1 MPGAT
6 SAVNDFDVVSTYTQL
21 LHDDPD
27 LTMPVAAIES
37 LVLALAHNP
46 TSTITETLEYLKS
59 LTDQLIASTP
69 NPISLSAGTDLF
81 QRYLIASLRPGVGGM
96 GGDFQQVRQ
105 HLLSIGKQ
113 FAERAKAARDQIAA
127 YGTHFV
133 RDGCTVL
140 TTGGSRVVGALLNEA
155 AEASG
160 GSIRFKVIYVLP
172 SSNTN
177 QGKEIEGS
185 KIVQSLRH
193 RGVPVATIP
202 EGAVGYAMGKV
213 DMVIV
218 GAEGVVENG
227 GVISRLG
234 TYQLA
239 MLAKVT
245 SKPFYVVAE
254 AHKFVRL
261 FPLGQYD
268 LPIEQRIIDFKTE
281 ADEKKDVEGGVE
293 GYFARTIGGSNG
305 VSDAVDFT
313 PPEYISGIIT
323 GKFSP
328 YNAKEV
334 ALC

>member
-6 SAVNDFDVVSTYTQL
+6 AAIDSFDVVTTYSNL
-21 LHDDPD
+21 LREDPD

-37 LVLALAHNP
+37 LVIALAHNP

-81 QRYLIASLRPGVGGM
+81 QRYLIASLRPGAGTM
-96 GGDFQQVRQ
+96 GGDFQQVRLN
-105 HLLSIGKQ
+105 LLNSGRQ

-127 YGTHFV
+127 YGTHFI

-140 TTGGSRVVGALLNEA
+140 TSGGSRVVGALLNSA
-155 AEASG
+155 AEANG
-160 GSIRFKVIYVLP
+160 GSVRFKVIYVLP
-172 SSNTN
+172 SATSS
-177 QGKEIEGS
+177 QGKEPEGLR
-185 KIVQSLRH
+185 IVQNLRR

-245 SKPFYVVAE
+245 TKPFYVVAE

-281 ADEKKDVEGGVE
+281 SDEQKDVEGGE
-293 GYFARTIGGSNG
+293 DGYFAKTISGSNG

-313 PPEYISGIIT
+313 PPAYISGIIT
-323 GKFSP
+323 GMCFYSP
-328 YNAKEV
+328 RQ
-334 ALC
+334 

>member
-6 SAVNDFDVVSTYTQL
+6 AAIDTFDVVSTYSNL
-21 LHDDPD
+21 LREDPD
-27 LTMPVAAIES
+27 LTMPVAAIEA
-37 LVLALAHNP
+37 LVVALAHNP

-81 QRYLIASLRPGVGGM
+81 QRYLIASLRPNAV
-96 GGDFQQVRQ
+96 DFQQVRAN
-105 HLLSIGKQ
+105 LLSSGRQ
-113 FAERAKAARDQIAA
+113 FADRAKAARDQIAA
-127 YGTHFV
+127 YGTHFI

-140 TTGGSRVVGALLNEA
+140 TSGGSRVVGALLNSA
-155 AEASG
+155 AEANG
-160 GSIRFKVIYVLP
+160 GSVRFKVLYVLP
-172 SSNTN
+172 SSTSS
-177 QGKEIEGS
+177 QGKEPEGLR
-185 KIVQSLRH
+185 IVQSLRR

-245 SKPFYVVAE
+245 TKPFYVVAE

-281 ADEKKDVEGGVE
+281 SDEQKDVEGGAE
-293 GYFARTIGGSNG
+293 GYFAKTVSGSNG

-313 PPEYISGIIT
+313 PPAYISGIIT
-323 GKFSP
+323 GK
-328 YNAKEV
+328 
-334 ALC
+334 